1 MKIGLLGF
9 GVVGRGVYELTRGRD
24 DMQVVKVLR
33 REDMQL
39 PDAKTVRDIRDIV
52 EDDSIDTVV
61 EVMGGLHPAYNY
73 VRAAIE
79 AGKNVVTANK
89 ALVCTFYD
97 ELLPLVQARYRDYPY
112 YVERLANRHIDYNR
126 TYRSV
131 ARWHDE
137 GRLFCIRPPK
147 PVEVASMEKDPEK
160 LLALYE
166 EGYRAADAAWPQLSA
181 YLAS

>member
-61 EVMGGLHPAYNY
+61 CSW
-73 VRAAIE
+73 
-79 AGKNVVTANK
+79 AG
-89 ALVCTFYD
+89 CT
-97 ELLPLVQARYRDYPY
+97 LLTTMSAPPLRRGKM
-112 YVERLANRHIDYNR
+112 
-126 TYRSV
+126 
-131 ARWHDE
+131 W
-137 GRLFCIRPPK
+137 
-147 PVEVASMEKDPEK
+147 
-160 LLALYE
+160 
-166 EGYRAADAAWPQLSA
+166 
-181 YLAS
+181 

>member
-61 EVMGGLHPAYNY
+61 EVGSPREL
-73 VRAAIE
+73 
-79 AGKNVVTANK
+79 NVSSKITSATITAKKINM
-89 ALVCTFYD
+89 
-97 ELLPLVQARYRDYPY
+97 
-112 YVERLANRHIDYNR
+112 I
-126 TYRSV
+126 SV
-131 ARWHDE
+131 
-137 GRLFCIRPPK
+137 
-147 PVEVASMEKDPEK
+147 K
-160 LLALYE
+160 LNIC
-166 EGYRAADAAWPQLSA
+166 G
-181 YLAS
+181 

>member
-61 EVMGGLHPAYNY
+61 EVMGGLHPATTMSAPPL
-73 VRAAIE
+73 RR
-79 AGKNVVTANK
+79 GKM
-89 ALVCTFYD
+89 
-97 ELLPLVQARYRDYPY
+97 
-112 YVERLANRHIDYNR
+112 
-126 TYRSV
+126 
-131 ARWHDE
+131 W
-137 GRLFCIRPPK
+137 
-147 PVEVASMEKDPEK
+147 
-160 LLALYE
+160 
-166 EGYRAADAAWPQLSA
+166 
-181 YLAS
+181 